1 MFNDTKLEILESVNL
16 TTIKSIYADVQPFI
30 KNYTYEDDIS
40 LEVTRRAFCD
50 QHSDL
55 ELFRYIRIDNRIH
68 IIMDKKEWSD
78 HVELYLYRCK
88 PDFT

>member
-16 TTIKSIYADVQPFI
+16 TTINSICADVQPFT
-30 KNYTYEDDIS
+30 KNYTYEDNIS
-40 LEVTRRAFCD
+40 LEITHRAFCD

-55 ELFRYIRIDNRIH
+55 KLYRYIRIDNQIY
-68 IIMDKKEWSD
+68 IIMDMKEWSD